1 MTWTAAEGAAYRV
14 LGKARAITDLDPAA
28 YREEDDEHALTKAMR
43 EARAAASENLWLWD
57 GLRLAA
63 SETATDE
70 AALSEAAPER
80 VAWAYVRSL
89 LSPA

>member
-1 MTWTAAEGAAYRV
+1 
-14 LGKARAITDLDPAA
+14 
-28 YREEDDEHALTKAMR
+28 MR
-43 EARAAASENLWLWD
+43 EARAAASENLWLWN